1 MNVDEYVLN
10 AIRDNLTDE
19 EVHEWVTNGK
29 PDDYFYRIVVDY
41 NGSPMI
47 LENSLVTRGFE
58 LLKGLYRKE

>member
-19 EVHEWVTNGK
+19 EVHEWVTNGN

-41 NGSPMI
+41 NGSQLL
-47 LENSLVTRGFE
+47 LEASLVYRGWE
-58 LLKGLYRKE
+58 LLRSLYKVE